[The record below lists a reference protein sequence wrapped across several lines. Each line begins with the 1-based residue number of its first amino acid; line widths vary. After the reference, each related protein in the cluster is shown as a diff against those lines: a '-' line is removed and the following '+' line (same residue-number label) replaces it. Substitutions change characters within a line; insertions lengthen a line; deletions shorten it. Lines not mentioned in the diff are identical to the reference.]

1 MSASKVAVK
10 IGEVHIKFGD
20 YIRGDENGIV
30 VIPQE
35 HVDQVIQ
42 LAKIVVAKEKK
53 IRNVIKRRKIGYCPK
68 TFNYSHAWEDK
79 DEIFDLHTHASPDLY
94 QRRYTV
100 DSLEKELIESDSFAV
115 FKSHTNSTVPLTLNS
130 KRIFGSIV
138 LNEFQGG
145 LKLPPV
151 ASQFIMSQKP
161 FII

>member
-1 MSASKVAVK
+1 MDCTVWGDILTDVAIKKGIPGTVIDGLCRDIRHIRDCSYKMFSRGVFMQSGKGRTVMSASKVAVK

-53 IRNVIKRRKIGYCPK
+53 IRNVIKKGERLDIARK

-79 DEIFDLHTHASPDLY
+79 DEIF
-94 QRRYTV
+94 
-100 DSLEKELIESDSFAV
+100 
-115 FKSHTNSTVPLTLNS
+115 
-130 KRIFGSIV
+130 
-138 LNEFQGG
+138 
-145 LKLPPV
+145 
-151 ASQFIMSQKP
+151 
-161 FII
+161 

>member
-1 MSASKVAVK
+1 M
-10 IGEVHIKFGD
+10 KF
-20 YIRGDENGIV
+20 
-30 VIPQE
+30 
-35 HVDQVIQ
+35 
-42 LAKIVVAKEKK
+42 
-53 IRNVIKRRKIGYCPK
+53 
-68 TFNYSHAWEDK
+68 
-79 DEIFDLHTHASPDLY
+79 FDLHTHAAPDLY

-151 ASQFIMSQKP
+151 VSQFIISQKP
-161 FII
+161 FIIWMPTLTGYVSPSIKQKKFHSALDFDYLEIKFQ